1 MKSTRILIC
10 DNNKTEGLLM
20 KSTIQRISH
29 TEVVLYDSGEV
40 LIEKLESVLQVII
53 LEFDMPG
60 YQGLDLVRAIR
71 GKSEDALIVIVTSET
86 DPSVITELQ
95 AMRIFNYIIKSEST
109 LEYLQW
115 VIQKSLE
122 IINPG
127 KKFTVNV

>member
-1 MKSTRILIC
+1 
-10 DNNKTEGLLM
+10 M